1 VSPSLAITSQ
11 NDTAEV
17 TVIRNNDV
25 PEVLWSRVIAE
36 WGLAG
41 PDPTRRILVPIER
54 FLSQLAWLGPACRM
68 YRVGIEWDENT
79 RRLIAASHAERSA
92 LDAVVGGLTPVPED
106 DVRARLSGSRFKRE
120 LRDFQLRDLG
130 KLLALPNGSN
140 FSVPGAGKT
149 AVAYALYECERI
161 AGRVARLLI
170 VAPLSA
176 YDAWATEA
184 KECFSEVPLIHAYDG
199 NAIPSG
205 AEICLVNYQRLAGA
219 YEAISR
225 WVAAEPCHVIL
236 DEAHRMKRGWTGEW
250 GKSSLNLAYL
260 AARRDV
266 LTGTPAPQSMR
277 DLEALLDFSWPG
289 QARRIL
295 PAEVFERSPPAN
307 TPTMVAQALQSLFVR
322 TTKSDLRLPQ
332 PTLKA
337 VLVPLEGLQAQIYQA
352 LRNQYA
358 GTFLLS
364 RRDRYDFAKMGEV
377 VMYLLEAASN
387 PQLLAAG
394 ASQFDAVPFRHPPLA
409 VPPESTLPE
418 LLSNYGRY
426 ETPRKF
432 VELAKLIKQNA
443 DLGRKTLVW
452 TNFVRNILSLER
464 VLARYEPALVH
475 GGIPSEIT
483 APNASR
489 TREKEIE
496 RFRTSDRCLV
506 LLANPAATS
515 EGVSLHKDCSDAIY
529 LDRTFNA
536 GQYLQSVD
544 RIHRLGISKDR
555 ETRITFLI
563 TAGTID
569 EVVDDRIREKAERLG
584 TLLEDHDIASMA
596 LPDDEDY
603 GRAID
608 SDEDLAALFAHLR
621 GGGGSL

>member
-1 VSPSLAITSQ
+1 MSPSLAITSR

-17 TVIRNNDV
+17 TVSRNNDV

-36 WGLAG
+36 WGLVG
-41 PDPTRRILVPIER
+41 PDPTSRILVPIER
-54 FLSQLAWLGPACRM
+54 FLSQLAWLAPACRM

-79 RRLIAASHAERSA
+79 RRLIAASQAERRA
-92 LDAVVGGLTPVPED
+92 LDAVVAGLTPLPEEA
-106 DVRARLSGSRFKRE
+106 VRARLAGSRFKRD
-120 LRDFQLRDLG
+120 LRPFQLRDLG

-149 AVAYALYECERI
+149 AVAYALYECERN

-176 YDAWATEA
+176 YDAWTTEA
-184 KECFSEVPLIHAYDG
+184 KECFSDAPLIHAYDG
-199 NAIPSG
+199 TAIPPD

-225 WVAAEPCHVIL
+225 WVASEPCHVIL

-295 PAEVFERSPPAN
+295 PVEVFERSPPGN

-332 PTLKA
+332 PKLKA

-358 GTFLLS
+358 GAIVLS
-364 RRDRYDFAKMGEV
+364 RRDRSDFAKMGEV

-418 LLSNYGRY
+418 LLANYGRY

-464 VLARYEPALVH
+464 MLARYEPALVH

-483 APNASR
+483 APNAVR

-515 EGVSLHKDCSDAIY
+515 EGVSLHKHCSDAVY

-544 RIHRLGISKDR
+544 RIHRLGIKEDH

-563 TAGTID
+563 TTGTID

-608 SDEDLAALFAHLR
+608 SDDDLAALFAHLR
-621 GGGGSL
+621 GGGGNA